1 MSPQPIILSL
11 QQLHLLLQRPSLLP
25 LVQENRNPVV
35 TEDHAVR
42 HAQGQNTNRHG
53 SRFAAPTVDTFAR
66 GPSDR
71 YQARNVFRLSIDR
84 HNEALYS
91 YCINQV
97 SRITTKNASTT
108 RQRNHTCYICL
119 VWSG

>member
-1 MSPQPIILSL
+1 M
-11 QQLHLLLQRPSLLP
+11 
-25 LVQENRNPVV
+25 QEDRNSVV
-35 TEDHAVR
+35 AEDYTIR

-53 SRFAAPTVDTFAR
+53 SRLAPPTVDTFAR

-71 YQARNVFRLSIDR
+71 HQARNVFGLSIDW

-91 YCINQV
+91 YCIFQV

-108 RQRNHTCYICL
+108 QQRNHTCYISL
-119 VWSG
+119 IWSG